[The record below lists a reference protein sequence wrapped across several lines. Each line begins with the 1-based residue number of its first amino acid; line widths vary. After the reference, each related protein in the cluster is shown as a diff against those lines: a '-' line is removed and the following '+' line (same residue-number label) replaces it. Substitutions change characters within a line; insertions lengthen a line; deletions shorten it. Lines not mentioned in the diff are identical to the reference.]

1 MALIKCTDCGSDV
14 SDAAPA
20 CPKCGRPSALPT
32 RFAVPAPPLTPSAAT
47 PRSQAAAI
55 AVVILIG
62 FGLWAYNDDTSS
74 NAGDK
79 AAAAAVAARPA
90 TASSTPSTVNQ
101 AQAKEDEQ
109 PLTGKGVAA
118 AFSDYVGAL
127 QAKMFVAQ
135 LSFKLHTS
143 QIQQAIQ
150 FNDLDKYRSTA
161 EDLEEN
167 LKKIQADITDVSTP
181 SNLSD
186 ADMAPFEDAM
196 NAANDIVAQYLEVAA
211 DIGVNAHT
219 GMDSS
224 EEMAKD
230 AKEVAGAQ
238 AKFTSTVQQG
248 YKHLGVKR
256 SDIDMATLTLK
267 AGKAL

>member
-1 MALIKCTDCGSDV
+1 MRAGGVEIGASRTTRCRLAQPIAGLIVGV
-14 SDAAPA
+14 
-20 CPKCGRPSALPT
+20 GFQRG
-32 RFAVPAPPLTPSAAT
+32 AVVGDTGESIQ
-47 PRSQAAAI
+47 RII
-55 AVVILIG
+55 AVSLRSWVG
-62 FGLWAYNDDTSS
+62 T
-74 NAGDK
+74 
-79 AAAAAVAARPA
+79 R
-90 TASSTPSTVNQ
+90 
-101 AQAKEDEQ
+101 
-109 PLTGKGVAA
+109 GVAER
-118 AFSDYVGAL
+118 DN
-127 QAKMFVAQ
+127 VA
-135 LSFKLHTS
+135 S

-186 ADMAPFEDAM
+186 ADMSPFEDAM